1 MKITKKIVSLISI
14 LVIILILSGCGNT
27 TNTVN
32 TAGSKNT
39 TDSKNTT
46 STKSNTTNTSEEDVY
61 KIDFL
66 SYAQKQVATPAQGD
80 TIAILH
86 IKDYGDIK
94 VKFFNDV
101 APKAVENF
109 ISLSES
115 GYYNGVTFHRVIND
129 FMIQGGDP
137 TATGRGGQSKWGKS
151 FEDEFDYSLVP
162 YRGALCMANS
172 GSNTNGSQFFI
183 EQAKYDEQTYNLLAQ
198 NGYPKNLLEAY
209 KQYGGSMHLFCR
221 HTVFGQVIEGMDVL
235 DKIAACEVDS
245 NDKPVQD
252 VIIKS
257 IEITKF

>member
-1 MKITKKIVSLISI
+1 MRITKKILLIISI
-14 LVIILILSGCGNT
+14 LVIMLILTGCGETTNT
-27 TNTVN
+27 TNT
-32 TAGSKNT
+32 TTTGSKNT
-39 TDSKNTT
+39 TATKNNT
-46 STKSNTTNTSEEDVY
+46 SNTSEDDVY
-61 KIDFL
+61 KVDFL
-66 SYAQKQVATPAQGD
+66 SYAEKQVAAPAQGD

-94 VKFFNDV
+94 VKFFKDV

-137 TATGRGGQSKWGKS
+137 TATGRGGESKWGKA

-183 EQAKYDEQTYNLLAQ
+183 EQAGYDEQTSNLLAQ
-198 NGYPKNLLEAY
+198 NGYPENLLNAY

-221 HTVFGQVIEGMDVL
+221 HTVFGQVIEGMDVV

-245 NDKPVQD
+245 DDKPVQD
-252 VIIKS
+252 LVIES
-257 IEITKF
+257 IEISKY